1 MFDYTT
7 RLGLLASAVIL
18 VLGGQVFLFCSV
30 RFSLRT
36 CCESC
41 TREGIVWP
49 TWRFHCIRIGIG
61 NEPVEPE

>member
-18 VLGGQVFLFCSV
+18 VLGGQVFLLCSV

-41 TREGIVWP
+41 TREGIVWAYLAVP
-49 TWRFHCIRIGIG
+49 LHQNRHWQ
-61 NEPVEPE
+61 